1 MNERV
6 ALNQK
11 EVLKLTTTN
20 RVICAQARFDNP
32 NEFGTKYL
40 KWCGNDG
47 AAIPYIAIIP
57 AGKADQPITFAATVS
72 KATILEALEK
82 AGASKID

>member
-11 EVLKLTTTN
+11 EVFDYTMKN
-20 RVICAQARFDNP
+20 RVICAQARFDDP
-32 NEFGTKYL
+32 NDFGTKYL
-40 KWCGNDG
+40 QWCGNES

-57 AGKADQPITFAATVS
+57 AGNADQPITFDGPVT